1 MKHVA
6 CFAVLAAGLLFVAS
20 PALAAN
26 DSPVGTWKT
35 IDDTTHQ
42 PKSIVQIT
50 ENKGEL
56 EAKVVKLLNRSAE
69 DIKNDGEHPRCTK
82 CDGPRK
88 DQPIEGLTIMWGVT
102 KNGDKWDGGK
112 IVDPKTGKTYKVK
125 LTVADGGKSL
135 DVHGYIGF
143 ALLGRSQTWQREE

>member
-6 CFAVLAAGLLFVAS
+6 AFALAAGLLFVAGS
-20 PALAAN
+20 ALAAS
-26 DSPVGTWKT
+26 DTPVGTWKT

-50 ENKGEL
+50 EHNGEL
-56 EAKVVKLLNRSAE
+56 EAKVVKLLNRSPE
-69 DIKNDGEHPRCTK
+69 DIAQDGEHPLCTK

-88 DQPIEGLTIMWGVT
+88 DQPIEGLTIMWGV
-102 KNGDKWDGGK
+102 KQNGDKWDGGK
-112 IVDPKTGKTYKVK
+112 IVDPKSGKTYKVK
-125 LTVADGGKSL
+125 LTVTNGGQSL

-143 ALLGRSQTWQREE
+143 SLLGRSQTWQRQE

>member
-6 CFAVLAAGLLFVAS
+6 GLALVTGLLFAAGT
-20 PALAAN
+20 ALAATN
-26 DSPVGTWKT
+26 TPVGTWKT
-35 IDDTTHQ
+35 IDDATHQ

-50 ENKGEL
+50 ENNGEL
-56 EAKVVKLLNRSAE
+56 EGKIVKLLNRSPE
-69 DIKNDGEHPRCTK
+69 DIAKDGEHPLCTK

-88 DQPIEGLTIMWGVT
+88 DQPIEGLTIMWGV
-102 KNGDKWDGGK
+102 KQNGDKWDGGK

-125 LTVADGGKSL
+125 LTVTDGGQSL

-143 ALLGRSQTWQREE
+143 ALLGRSQTWQRQE